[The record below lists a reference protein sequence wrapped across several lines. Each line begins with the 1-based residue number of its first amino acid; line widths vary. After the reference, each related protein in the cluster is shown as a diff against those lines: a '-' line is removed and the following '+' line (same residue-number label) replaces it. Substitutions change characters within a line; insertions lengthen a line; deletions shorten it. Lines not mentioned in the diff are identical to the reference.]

1 MHSGDVI
8 RNRKEYLEG
17 LDILHKWITRAEQLM
32 SSIHLSS
39 SQKIK
44 DFLSD
49 IQVYLFSSLLL
60 SST

>member
-1 MHSGDVI
+1 MHSGDVM

-17 LDILHKWITRAEQLM
+17 LDILHKWVARAEQIL

-44 DFLSD
+44 DYLVD
-49 IQVYLFSSLLL
+49 IQV
-60 SST
+60 